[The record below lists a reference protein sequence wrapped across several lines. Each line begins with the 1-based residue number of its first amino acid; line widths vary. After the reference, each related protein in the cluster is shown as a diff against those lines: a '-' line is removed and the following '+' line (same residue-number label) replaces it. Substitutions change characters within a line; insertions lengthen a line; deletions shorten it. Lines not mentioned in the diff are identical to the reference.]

1 MKTSKVDRVKGLPW
15 LLLLQAA
22 VVLGKRWSALS
33 AKDRARLARLLR
45 QSKGRTA
52 NLSVRERLEL
62 RRLSRKLDIQGASRE
77 LLPLTRRGR
86 KRR

>member
-1 MKTSKVDRVKGLPW
+1 MKTSKADRMKSLPW

-22 VVLGKRWSALS
+22 VVLGKRWSAVS
-33 AKDRARLARLLR
+33 AKDRARLARLVR
-45 QSKGRTA
+45 QSKGRA
-52 NLSVRERLEL
+52 GNLSARERAEL

-77 LLPLTRRGR
+77 LLPLIRRGR

>member
-1 MKTSKVDRVKGLPW
+1 MKGLPW

-45 QSKGRTA
+45 QSKGRTG

-62 RRLSRKLDIQGASRE
+62 RRLARKLDIQGASRE
-77 LLPLTRRGR
+77 LLPLMRRGR

>member
-1 MKTSKVDRVKGLPW
+1 MKRSKVDRVKSVPW

-33 AKDRARLARLLR
+33 AKDRARLTRLVR
-45 QSKGRTA
+45 QSRGRA
-52 NLSVRERLEL
+52 GNLSVRERLEL
-62 RRLSRKLDIQGASRE
+62 RRLGRKLDVQGASRE
-77 LLPLTRRGR
+77 LLPLIRPGR

>member
-1 MKTSKVDRVKGLPW
+1 MSQDE
-15 LLLLQAA
+15 
-22 VVLGKRWSALS
+22 GKRWSALS

-45 QSKGRTA
+45 QSRGRA
-52 NLSVRERLEL
+52 RNLSVRERLEL

-77 LLPLTRRGR
+77 LLPLMRRGR